1 MPPNLQV
8 TKLHK
13 KLKFRQYLLV
23 SFGDLVFW
31 WQKNSFRS
39 GLKNQKKYLLK
50 NMQFKTGYA
59 FFLL

>member
-13 KLKFRQYLLV
+13 KLKFMQYLLV

-31 WQKNSFRS
+31 R
-39 GLKNQKKYLLK
+39 QKKVSELFLTNFK
-50 NMQFKTGYA
+50 MQ
-59 FFLL
+59 

>member
-13 KLKFRQYLLV
+13 KLKLRQYLLV

-31 WQKNSFRS
+31 WPKNSFRS
-39 GLKNQKKYLLK
+39 ILKVNKMKMQVSFGTDLKHTNYL
-50 NMQFKTGYA
+50 F
-59 FFLL
+59 